1 MFPVRRVDDMGREIL
16 ASAKQIVS
24 RSRARSKGGA
34 TEHQLTQ
41 KVDHLQEQLIA
52 IQKSLDALLKQPL
65 LPGSGNV
72 ISAVPPKRFAN

>member
-1 MFPVRRVDDMGREIL
+1 MGRDIL

-24 RSRARSKGGA
+24 RSRGRERTEGGA

-41 KVDHLQEQLIA
+41 KVDQLQEQLIA

-72 ISAVPPKRFAN
+72 ISAVHPKRFAN

>member
-1 MFPVRRVDDMGREIL
+1 MGRDIL

-24 RSRARSKGGA
+24 RSRGGRERSEGGA

-41 KVDHLQEQLIA
+41 KVDQLQEQLIA
-52 IQKSLDALLKQPL
+52 IQKSLDALLKQQPL
-65 LPGSGNV
+65 LPGSGKV

>member
-1 MFPVRRVDDMGREIL
+1 MGREIL

-24 RSRARSKGGA
+24 RSRGRERTEGGA

-41 KVDHLQEQLIA
+41 KVDQLQEQLIA
-52 IQKSLDALLKQPL
+52 IQKSLDALLLKQPL

-72 ISAVPPKRFAN
+72 ILAVPPKRFAN